1 MASQGEDC
9 YFFYYSTCAK
19 GDECPYRHQ
28 PAALGCKITCRQWEQ
43 NRSCTREV
51 CKFRHTL
58 IVKNRSDIPCYWEA
72 QPSGCLKTFCPFFH
86 NEPRPSDQPPSVST
100 DGPVANQAQPVQP
113 VLSWPAVP
121 VSLPD
126 ASLPHSSAPVPGQGM
141 PMPRP
146 GAPIHCPSAPLPQPG
161 APVAGLGA
169 PAPRPSV
176 PQPGVPVSVIPSLAG
191 RDTMKIPTIS
201 TGPRPR
207 PPLQQNVGMPR
218 PPAPM
223 LYPGSRPM
231 LMPQQPQM
239 VRTPQFTGPPRS
251 TGIVHPVSASGG
263 FPPAIPG
270 GPVSYAREIITSQ
283 QSYHHPP
290 TYAGRPEAM
299 PFMSG
304 HFEEKFREDSYDNQD
319 SDSFSSSE
327 SDEERKRS
335 HQESRRRVHSSSRR
349 EVFTSNRREVRGKRR
364 QQSNKPSHGRD
375 RSSEWKRSDGTR
387 DRSRSS
393 AGTEEKNT
401 SED

>member
-1 MASQGEDC
+1 MCFLFIYCMLWFKCFFGLKIFKAVWFHYLFSF
-9 YFFYYSTCAK
+9 FFYY
-19 GDECPYRHQ
+19 Y
-28 PAALGCKITCRQWEQ
+28 
-43 NRSCTREV
+43 
-51 CKFRHTL
+51 KFTYYIFRL
-58 IVKNRSDIPCYWEA
+58 QKNRSDIPCYWEA

-113 VLSWPAVP
+113 VLSRPAVP

-223 LYPGSRPM
+223 LYPGSRPLPLL

-270 GPVSYAREIITSQ
+270 GPVSYARGMLNLWYLELTKEMAKLYIN
-283 QSYHHPP
+283 
-290 TYAGRPEAM
+290 
-299 PFMSG
+299 F
-304 HFEEKFREDSYDNQD
+304 F
-319 SDSFSSSE
+319 
-327 SDEERKRS
+327 
-335 HQESRRRVHSSSRR
+335 
-349 EVFTSNRREVRGKRR
+349 
-364 QQSNKPSHGRD
+364 
-375 RSSEWKRSDGTR
+375 
-387 DRSRSS
+387 
-393 AGTEEKNT
+393 
-401 SED
+401 